1 MIGRPDFDR
10 NGAEV
15 PGDMIPCLSIRQP
28 YAWLIVQGI
37 KPVENRTWRTNFR
50 GRVLIH
56 AGVTFAKRDFADCLE
71 VYGDQGFP
79 RTREEMVGG
88 IVGEAVIVDC
98 VKAHPSPF
106 FIGPHAFVLEQPKAY
121 QKLIPYGGK
130 LGFFGVPASL
140 IDGVAASQAPAGC
153 MHPGECEFLSAS
165 NCPRC
170 ASGVTADPA
179 PKLPNLETEAA
190 ILARVAAAVSP
201 PHDMTLCGVA
211 TRLRARA
218 SGVPAVHDDQPKG
231 LK

>member
-56 AGVTFAKRDFADCLE
+56 AGVTYAKRDFADDFE
-71 VYGDQGFP
+71 RWEGQGYP

-98 VKAHPSPF
+98 VKEHPSPF
-106 FIGPHAFVLEQPKAY
+106 FFGPHGFVLAQAKAY
-121 QKLIPYGGK
+121 PKLIAFGGR
-130 LGFFGVPASL
+130 LGFFGVPAAL
-140 IDGVAASQAPAGC
+140 VDGV
-153 MHPGECEFLSAS
+153 GEV
-165 NCPRC
+165 PR
-170 ASGVTADPA
+170 G
-179 PKLPNLETEAA
+179 
-190 ILARVAAAVSP
+190 
-201 PHDMTLCGVA
+201 
-211 TRLRARA
+211 
-218 SGVPAVHDDQPKG
+218 
-231 LK
+231 

>member
-15 PGDMIPCLSIRQP
+15 SGDMIPCLSIRQP

-56 AGVTFAKRDFADCLE
+56 AGVTYPKRDYADDFELHAK
-71 VYGDQGFP
+71 QGYP

-106 FIGPHAFVLEQPKAY
+106 FFGPYGFVLEQAKAFP
-121 QKLIPYGGK
+121 KLIPLGGR

-140 IDGVAASQAPAGC
+140 LDGVTHDAFPEV
-153 MHPGECEFLSAS
+153 PG
-165 NCPRC
+165 
-170 ASGVTADPA
+170 G
-179 PKLPNLETEAA
+179 
-190 ILARVAAAVSP
+190 
-201 PHDMTLCGVA
+201 
-211 TRLRARA
+211 
-218 SGVPAVHDDQPKG
+218 
-231 LK
+231 